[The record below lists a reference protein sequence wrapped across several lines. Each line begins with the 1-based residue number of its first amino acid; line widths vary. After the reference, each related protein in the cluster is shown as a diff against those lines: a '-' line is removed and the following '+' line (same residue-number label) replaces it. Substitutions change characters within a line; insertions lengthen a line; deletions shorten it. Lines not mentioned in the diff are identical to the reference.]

1 MIMHRILPFL
11 LLQIISTSVFAQQ
24 SATEFKV
31 YEEEREIQLPD
42 STQQQLS
49 QNKGAEHEILLKWL
63 GNQGYLNAVIQKLD
77 EDHAEIERNCPFQL
91 ENISVSFQDTIHSD
105 LVIHLNKRYTKDLL
119 KQEIETL
126 LQEVGF
132 EGYPFAKAEISSLS
146 PDDEKCTL
154 QVDLTINKGEKA
166 SISEIYFSGNEINSQ
181 DYLTKISRFESGEII
196 TPGYLRFLR
205 KNLNSSELFNSVSEG
220 HILLKNGDPVIV
232 FEVQERSMN
241 VFNGLLGYVPD
252 ATGKGQIVGDVTLS
266 LWNVFT
272 QGSGFNFEYQRLR
285 PETSELNLGVSQDW
299 IGNLPVGLSAGFQI
313 YQNDTTYQSREI
325 ELNGYY
331 RISGNFKLM
340 GGISYEATVSGVDN
354 LNVIEPDGRKRTAN
368 LGFQFSNYDNYEVP
382 TSGNRLAVTYGIA
395 NKNLEEDSTGSFIQN
410 SLRIDAAQ
418 FISIGK
424 ASVIALSA
432 EAFLLESDKV
442 TTNDLIRFG
451 GANSFRGYA
460 EQQFRAGRLIWGDI
474 EYRFMLDR
482 SSFLFAFGAAGG
494 FHRPKLL
501 TEPDNNFRNTDYLYS
516 TGFGLSYLT
525 QIGRLKFTYAI
536 SPEESIGNGKVH
548 FGITTQF

>member
-1 MIMHRILPFL
+1 MHRILPFL

-220 HILLKNGDPVIV
+220 HILLKNGEPVII

-482 SSFLFAFGAAGG
+482 SSYLFAFGAAGG